1 MHLILFLIFV
11 AVPLIELALIIK
23 VGQLAGFWPTL
34 GLIVG
39 TALLGTVLLNRQGMS
54 VLRRV
59 SAALDVG
66 KPPVGAVLDGAFL
79 FMAGLLM
86 ITPGFLTDLVGLV
99 LLIPPL
105 RRPIAR
111 HVLSQML
118 GSGEIHVR
126 GYEWRGGAGAEEGG
140 PQRRPRPGPDGNVV
154 IETDYE
160 RIDEPA
166 TDQKP
171 RRPADS
177 ED

>member
-1 MHLILFLIFV
+1 MHLILFLIFI

-34 GLIVG
+34 GLLFG
-39 TALLGTVLLNRQGMS
+39 TAILGTALLNRQGMS
-54 VLRRV
+54 VLQRA
-59 SAALDVG
+59 SAALDQG
-66 KPPVGAVLDGAFL
+66 KAPVGAVLDGAFL

-111 HVLSQML
+111 YVLSQML
-118 GSGEIHVR
+118 GSGAVHVR
-126 GYEWRGGAGAEEGG
+126 RYEWHGETGAEHGG
-140 PQRRPRPGPDGNVV
+140 PRPRPGPDGNVV
-154 IETDYE
+154 IETEYE
-160 RIDEPA
+160 RIDEPTA
-166 TDQKP
+166 DP
-171 RRPADS
+171 RGRRPADS